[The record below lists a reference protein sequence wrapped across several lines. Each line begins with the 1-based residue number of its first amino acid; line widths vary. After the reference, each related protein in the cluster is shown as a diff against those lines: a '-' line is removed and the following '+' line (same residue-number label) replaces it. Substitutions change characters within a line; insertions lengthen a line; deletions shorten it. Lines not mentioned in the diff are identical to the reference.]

1 MSERAP
7 SPGLLPQSGVGRGVL
22 LAVFWTIVGV
32 IFALPNLRSG
42 NAATMLAASLTQ
54 WWAWGLVAPLVVAA
68 DRRLPFSDR
77 QLARRL
83 AAHLAL
89 SLVFTVIYVYLM
101 AALRATAQL
110 GPWQAVFTTT
120 VITNALGGMYLWGW
134 LVYWVI
140 LGGWLALNYYER
152 FVTSELRSE
161 RLERRFSEARLN
173 NLRLQLDPHFLFN
186 ALNTVSSQVERDPK
200 LARRMIEHLGDLL
213 RLSLDSKDRQ
223 EVALVEELAF
233 LDHYLAIQR
242 IRFGDHLR
250 IATDVAPDVR
260 HAAVP
265 SLILQPLV
273 ENAVRHGLASRASG
287 GTVTIDARAAGDRLE
302 IRVQDDGV
310 GLPAGW
316 QLESGA
322 GVGLSVTRD
331 RIAEL
336 HPNGSSRFAVVPRIG
351 GGTSVEISLPLRVVG
366 EVLTASAI
374 PGMAGAAA
382 ASAEAAG
389 ASPGA
394 PTSKVSA

>member
-1 MSERAP
+1 MTERADP
-7 SPGLLPQSGVGRGVL
+7 VGLLPRSGVGRAAL
-22 LAVFWTIVGV
+22 LAVLWTVVGV
-32 IFALPNLRSG
+32 IFALPNIGGPGGTVPPLVF
-42 NAATMLAASLTQ
+42 SLTQ

-77 QLARRL
+77 ELARRL

-89 SLVFTVIYVYLM
+89 SLAFTVLYVYLT
-101 AALRATAQL
+101 AALRASAQL
-110 GPWQAVFTTT
+110 IPWQAVFTTAL
-120 VITNALGGMYLWGW
+120 ITNALGGMYLWGW

-140 LGGWLALNYYER
+140 LGAWLALNYYER
-152 FVTSELRSE
+152 FVTSELRRE

-186 ALNTVSSQVERDPK
+186 ALNTVSSQVERDPR

-223 EVALVEELAF
+223 EVTLTEELSF

-250 IATDVAPDVR
+250 IETDVAPEVR
-260 HAAVP
+260 HASVP

-273 ENAVRHGLASRASG
+273 ENAVRHGLASRAGG
-287 GTVTIDARAAGDRLE
+287 GTVTVTARPAGDRLE

-310 GLPAGW
+310 GLPKGW
-316 QLESGA
+316 RLETGA
-322 GVGLSVTRD
+322 GVGLSVTRE

-336 HPNGSSRFAVVPRIG
+336 HPNGSSRFTVTSRHS
-351 GGTSVEISLPLRVVG
+351 GGTNVDISLPLRIGG
-366 EVLTASAI
+366 EART
-374 PGMAGAAA
+374 
-382 ASAEAAG
+382 
-389 ASPGA
+389 
-394 PTSKVSA
+394 

>member
-1 MSERAP
+1 MSERAEP
-7 SPGLLPQSGVGRGVL
+7 AGLLPRSGIGRAALFAGL
-22 LAVFWTIVGV
+22 WTVVGV
-32 IFALPNLRSG
+32 VFALPNIGGSG
-42 NAATMLAASLTQ
+42 SRILALGFSLAQ
-54 WWAWGLVAPLVVAA
+54 WWAWGLLTPLVVAV
-68 DRRLPFSDR
+68 DRRLPFSDL

-83 AAHLAL
+83 ATHLVL
-89 SLVFTVIYVYLM
+89 SLGFTAAYIYLA
-101 AALRATAQL
+101 AALRAMAQL
-110 GPWQAVFTTT
+110 VPWSAVFTP
-120 VITNALGGMYLWGW
+120 VLISNALGGMYLWGW

-140 LGGWLALNYYER
+140 LGGWLALSYYER
-152 FVTSELRSE
+152 FVTSDLRRE

-186 ALNTVSSQVERDPK
+186 ALNTVSSQVDRDPR

-223 EVALVEELAF
+223 EVTLSEELAF

-250 IATDVAPDVR
+250 IETEVAAEVR

-287 GTVTIDARAAGDRLE
+287 GTVKISAKPADDRLE

-310 GLPAGW
+310 GLPRGW
-316 QLESGA
+316 QLDTGA
-322 GVGLSVTRD
+322 GVGLSVTRE

-336 HPNGSSRFAVVPRIG
+336 HPNGSSRFTVTSRYS
-351 GGTSVEISLPLRVVG
+351 GGTNVDISLPLRVVG
-366 EVLTASAI
+366 E
-374 PGMAGAAA
+374 AGA
-382 ASAEAAG
+382 
-389 ASPGA
+389 
-394 PTSKVSA
+394 